1 MKYFKENEMINSFKK
16 MVSAIYITWNIFHFV
31 RIDFIAFHYFS
42 GIYIIQH
49 YIDYT
54 ITSIYSQ
61 LTINAIFINDERWR
75 MSTKG
80 VFTTF

>member
-1 MKYFKENEMINSFKK
+1 
-16 MVSAIYITWNIFHFV
+16 MVSGIYITWNIFHYD
-31 RIDFIAFHYFS
+31 RMDFIAFHYFS

-49 YIDYT
+49 YIDYSNDYT

-80 VFTTF
+80 VFITF